1 MNLFIHIFQNKLM
14 VEDSQVTEG
23 RFLLSYDVEK
33 SSPFPSPEELRKRVR
48 EFYARNRW
56 RENPFAFDI
65 LPEAIVGYEEQRSQL
80 LAAVERREK
89 IILILGPTGSGKTT
103 MLKWLEN
110 ELRNERGLIVFFMS
124 KAPRD
129 ERELIEQ
136 LNHHLFNLRF
146 LRWIPLFKSYIR
158 NTSEIVPKLRQ
169 KFGEKRLIMLVDE
182 AHEAGL
188 EALRWMRVIGDHANI
203 TIVFSALP
211 VFEEQLQTSLETLRK
226 RVSTRIILRRL
237 ERESEVKELIEKR
250 IRLASDGEGKNPF
263 TENAIRKI
271 FEISGGFPREVLR
284 LCNRAVSLAAMEGK
298 EIIDESL
305 ISEEGVARAI
315 EAKEMEF
322 DLASLPKRKREVIEA
337 MLSGATTPAEI
348 LEKIS
353 LKGYKSREHAL
364 RSINNILKRMLD
376 EGLVVREPQGKTF
389 VYSLSPR
396 LKTLLT
402 KA

>member
-1 MNLFIHIFQNKLM
+1 M